1 MKSVSLIILISI
13 LSVFQLWGQDEV
25 VLHNKF
31 TLIMPEEWQHKPK
44 IIANI
49 NDILAAHIE
58 EFEDKQFC
66 LKCLADYTV
75 KFQIANY
82 RLIDKDYIKLSE
94 NNYIGETM
102 FSFKGSMLIFDKQDR
117 ALVSLVLIDTFAV
130 QKAKYNF
137 STKEPVETKTVNSRD
152 LLIDNSGLPKPFSSS
167 EKIDGPDDIIRK
179 QPPPSYADF
188 LIAFEGRIKVL
199 GALAKRDIGTK
210 F

>member
-1 MKSVSLIILISI
+1 
-13 LSVFQLWGQDEV
+13 
-25 VLHNKF
+25 
-31 TLIMPEEWQHKPK
+31 MPEEWQHKPR

-75 KFQIANY
+75 KFQITNY
-82 RLIDKDYIKLSE
+82 RMIDKDYIKLSE

-102 FSFKGSMLIFDKQDR
+102 FSFKGAMLIFDKQDR

-137 STKEPVETKTVNSRD
+137 STREPIDKKNVNSPD
-152 LLIDNSGLPKPFSSS
+152 LIIDNKEIPKPFSST
-167 EKIDGPDDIIRK
+167 EKIDGPDDVIRK

-188 LIAFEGRIKVL
+188 LIAFESRIKIL
-199 GALAKRDIGTK
+199 GAAAKKDIGTR

>member
-1 MKSVSLIILISI
+1 
-13 LSVFQLWGQDEV
+13 
-25 VLHNKF
+25 
-31 TLIMPEEWQHKPK
+31 MPEEWQHKPR

-49 NDILAAHIE
+49 NDILSAHIE

-66 LKCLADYTV
+66 LKCLADYSV
-75 KFQIANY
+75 KFQISSY
-82 RLIDKDYIKLSE
+82 RLIDKDYIKLSD
-94 NNYIGETM
+94 NNYIGETL

-130 QKAKYNF
+130 QKARYNF
-137 STKEPVETKTVNSRD
+137 STREHFETKTVNSRD
-152 LLIDNSGLPKPFSSS
+152 LIIDSKEMPKPFSSS

-188 LIAFEGRIKVL
+188 LIAFESRIKIL
-199 GALAKRDIGTK
+199 GASAKRDIGVK